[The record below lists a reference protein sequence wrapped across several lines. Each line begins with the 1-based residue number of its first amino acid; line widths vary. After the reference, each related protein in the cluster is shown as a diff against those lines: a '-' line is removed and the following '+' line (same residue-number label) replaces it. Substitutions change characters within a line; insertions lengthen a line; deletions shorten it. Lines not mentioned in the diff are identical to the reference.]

1 MRKNPNSS
9 MMIGVALVILI
20 AIFSYFGYQLY
31 RQEKRMTNIRTVV
44 VEDSNK
50 IATVVNFINQ
60 SLANAQANANQ

>member
-31 RQEKRMTNIRTVV
+31 RQEKRMTNIRTAV
-44 VEDSNK
+44 VEDGNK
-50 IATVVNFINQ
+50 ITTVVNFINQ
-60 SLANAQANANQ
+60 SLANAQANANK